1 MLFIEKII
9 NKKRFKERGFTILRK
24 VATKGVFTL
33 PRNVAT
39 KGDFMLLRNV
49 DTEGGFTLIELMVVL
64 VIIIILAI
72 YGVGGYRDAAP
83 RLSLERTVESFIRD
97 VDNVKN
103 RSFSSVAYEDSEDN
117 IVRFNHGI
125 FIEEGESYYTI
136 FIDEDGNNQ
145 FTSTNDSDIQNID
158 KNVQIL
164 EVSDGTDLSIVFNRD
179 GEVYFNG
186 ELAEG
191 SDDDVSIIFS
201 IKGDDTIQSE
211 VKINHR
217 GVTESHF

>member
-1 MLFIEKII
+1 MLFIEKITG
-9 NKKRFKERGFTILRK
+9 KERGFTI
-24 VATKGVFTL
+24 V
-33 PRNVAT
+33 
-39 KGDFMLLRNV
+39 
-49 DTEGGFTLIELMVVL
+49 ELMVVL

-125 FIEEGESYYTI
+125 FIEEGESYYTL
-136 FIDEDGNNQ
+136 FRDEDGNNQ
-145 FTSTNDSDIQNID
+145 FTPTNDSDIQNID

-164 EVSDGTDLSIVFNRD
+164 EVSDGTDLSIVFNRN

-186 ELAEG
+186 VLA
-191 SDDDVSIIFS
+191 DNNDVSIVFS
-201 IKGDDTIQSE
+201 IIGDDTIQRE

-217 GVTESHF
+217 GVTESQF